1 MESAIKEVIKVTT
14 SEFNIYEK
22 LLENGFSEEELE
34 KEMQKKAK
42 EFGGFMSKEGIL
54 FVIAKENGIDIKS
67 FGIDFEN
74 YEGYQNE
81 LNNIDYDEFTLN
93 ISQLEENMQNV
104 VLLGKII
111 SIIKPK
117 EFIRKDSSVGKVG
130 SFYIIDTTGN
140 VKVVVWNDK
149 TSLMHNEHFIIGQL
163 IRIVGAFTKSTKSG
177 TLEVHLGKRSEII
190 LAPQDV
196 QEQLKQKLNT
206 ISREKLELKKQRKNE
221 MQLYDLISRYSYIKK
236 IQGNIKIEDFQEITK
251 KDGEKT
257 FLLKC
262 ILSDSSMSM
271 RLIVWGTN
279 AIQMLKLI
287 NDGDVVLLTD
297 LVIKENTY
305 TNEKELVFSQKSSLE
320 VL

>member
-1 MESAIKEVIKVTT
+1 
-14 SEFNIYEK
+14 
-22 LLENGFSEEELE
+22 
-34 KEMQKKAK
+34 
-42 EFGGFMSKEGIL
+42 
-54 FVIAKENGIDIKS
+54 
-67 FGIDFEN
+67 
-74 YEGYQNE
+74 
-81 LNNIDYDEFTLN
+81 
-93 ISQLEENMQNV
+93 
-104 VLLGKII
+104 
-111 SIIKPK
+111 
-117 EFIRKDSSVGKVG
+117 
-130 SFYIIDTTGN
+130 